1 VYPTLI
7 FYFSFVDRDMFTRY
21 LGNGVGHQ
29 CQHTANGDEVVINS
43 ESEDDHSD
51 DEGNCANEDED
62 LDIRDSTEEIDSE
75 DSEDDNTEEGDEFS
89 DEDDTGYD
97 GL

>member
-1 VYPTLI
+1 
-7 FYFSFVDRDMFTRY
+7 MFTRY

-29 CQHTANGDEVVINS
+29 CQHTTNGNEVVINS
-43 ESEDDHSD
+43 ENSD
-51 DEGNCANEDED
+51 DEGNCTNEE
-62 LDIRDSTEEIDSE
+62 DIRDSTEELDSE
-75 DSEDDNTEEGDEFS
+75 DSEDSNTEEGDEFS